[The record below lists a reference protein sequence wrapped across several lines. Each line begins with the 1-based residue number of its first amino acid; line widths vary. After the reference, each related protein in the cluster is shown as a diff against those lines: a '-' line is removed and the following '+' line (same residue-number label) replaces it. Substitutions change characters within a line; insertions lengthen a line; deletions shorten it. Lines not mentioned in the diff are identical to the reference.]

1 MMFFVQLFLVLLY
14 ILRKCLAFSLGALQL
29 YCSTMKTVTIANLP
43 PVLSGESFQCVFG
56 DLGSGELTPL
66 SGNMYSCRVPNI
78 PSFTGEGE
86 GGGGLV
92 DIILPATWF
101 SPWQVAKTSAC
112 MTAHFELFQ
121 S

>member
-1 MMFFVQLFLVLLY
+1 M
-14 ILRKCLAFSLGALQL
+14 
-29 YCSTMKTVTIANLP
+29 TINNLP

-86 GGGGLV
+86 GVCGGGYDTKYYSTGV
-92 DIILPATWF
+92 ILFHATE
-101 SPWQVAKTSAC
+101 TI
-112 MTAHFELFQ
+112 AHT
-121 S
+121 